1 MGNINIAQRN
11 YRIAVCDDQPEA
23 LSAIVQEVH
32 RSLPAHLCEIRTYE
46 NSDALLASPV
56 AFDIAFIDIELTDQN
71 GISLAKALLHKT
83 PACQIL
89 FISNYLS
96 YAPDVYAV
104 PHISFIYKPQMQE
117 TIPVYLKRAVQKLEE
132 YRSRRLIIKNQTGF
146 HTVNPYEISYLE
158 RNLRQTTIHFAGGR
172 VTTAE
177 KLSDL
182 LQRLPQRQ
190 FCFAHRCYVVNLAQV
205 QHFSYTQLTMEN
217 GFLLPVGRTYAA
229 DIKHRFLAWH
239 EWIEYQKAE
248 PDER

>member
-1 MGNINIAQRN
+1 MENVDVAQGK

-23 LSAIVQEVH
+23 LSAIEREIH
-32 RSLPAHLCEIRTYE
+32 RSLSAQLCEIHTFE
-46 NSDALLASPV
+46 NADALLVSPV
-56 AFDIAFIDIELTDQN
+56 AFDIAFIDIALTDQN
-71 GISLAKALLHKT
+71 GISLAKALLRKT

-117 TIPVYLKRAVQKLEE
+117 TIPVYLKQAVQKLEE

-146 HTVNPYEISYLE
+146 HTVNPYEIFYLE
-158 RNLRQTTIHFAGGR
+158 RNLRQTTIHLATGQ

-177 KLSDL
+177 KLSVL

-217 GFLLPVGRTYAA
+217 GFQIPIGRTYAA
-229 DIKHRFLAWH
+229 DIKQKFLAWH